1 MKLKANK
8 TTRLLKAPG
17 GEKIAT
23 ININEKVTGVDG
35 PEGTNGDFI
44 QVARADDTVGWAR
57 AKDFDKVD
65 EEPMDVGTFVAACID
80 SERQINALEKTK
92 PWFASA
98 DFVIA
103 RALIETEIKNVG
115 PKPPKAGTGPLQVTS
130 AEWKQFQE
138 GALPFAAP
146 FQPRDFEIWTL
157 QVHGAT
163 YRMHADAKAISDI
176 KLASGAGTQQD
187 PFVPNLLDVFYAYIL
202 NSTKGAVAIRDA
214 EEGGKDKTIDQVLT
228 GPLTTEELQALFQSR
243 TPFTGPSNAPKTVA
257 LFIEGAETALKEA
270 LKKAAELI
278 GEHAPEELP
287 EVKVGD
293 APWFDVALEEE
304 KKKVDEKTSGHKAII
319 VDYFRSTD
327 FHPNTMEPWCGA
339 FAAHCLKKS
348 GSEAVAAT
356 VPKNAERAANWNGWG
371 SRLPVEPGK
380 VPQGAVVVLSPSEGT
395 GSSGHVG
402 FFVQFTDDNKR
413 VELLGGN
420 QSDKLNRTK
429 FAVSKIVHIG
439 WLDLQPAHVE
449 VVPEIP
455 GSATGIS
462 DKAIDLIVHAEVSGK
477 DQYNKIYH
485 KPVWPKGAS
494 GVTIGIGYDI
504 GYTTAAK
511 LREDWKGLIPDKV
524 IDQLQR
530 AVGVKRAPAATLA
543 RELANA
549 GVSIPWEAAMSVF
562 MKRDMPRWIA
572 TVEKALPNAT
582 KLNKSSLGALVSLAY
597 NRGPSFSAVGDR
609 YREMNNIKRHMAN
622 GDLAKIPGEFL
633 SMRRLWPTLRGL
645 QTRREREA
653 ELFKSGLG

>member
-23 ININEKVTGVDG
+23 INVNERVTGTDG

-57 AKDFDKVD
+57 AKDFDKAG

-80 SERQINALEKTK
+80 SERQINALEQTK
-92 PWFASA
+92 PWFARA
-98 DFVIA
+98 DLVIA
-103 RALIETEIKNVG
+103 RALIETGIKNVG
-115 PKPPKAGTGPLQVTS
+115 PKFPHSGTGPLQVTS
-130 AEWKQFQE
+130 AEWKQFLE
-138 GALPFAAP
+138 GALPFAQP
-146 FQPRDFEIWTL
+146 SQPRDFEVWTL

-163 YRMHADAKAISDI
+163 YRMHADAKAISAI
-176 KLASGAGTQQD
+176 KLGNGAGTEQD

-202 NSTKGAVAIRDA
+202 NSSKGAVAIRDA
-214 EEGGKDKTIDQVLT
+214 EEGGKDKTIEQVLT
-228 GPLTTEELQALFQSR
+228 GPLTPAELQALYESR
-243 TPFTGPSNAPKTVA
+243 SPFTGPSTAPKTVA
-257 LFIEGAETALKEA
+257 QFIEGVEAALKEA

-278 GEHAPEELP
+278 VEHAPEELP

-304 KKKVDEKTSGHKAII
+304 KKNVDEKKAEHKAII

-327 FHPNTMEPWCGA
+327 FHPSTIEPWCGA

-348 GSEAVAAT
+348 GSDAVAAT
-356 VPKNAERAANWNGWG
+356 VPRNAQRAANWNGWG

-402 FFVQFTDDNKR
+402 FFVQFTDDNKK

-429 FAVSKIVHIG
+429 FSVSKIVHIG

-449 VVPEIP
+449 GMPEIA

-462 DKAIDLIVHAEVSGK
+462 KDAIELIVHAEVSSEA
-477 DQYNKIYH
+477 QYNKIYH

-504 GYTTAAK
+504 GYATAAK
-511 LREDWKGLIPDKV
+511 LREDWKGLIPDSV

-530 AVGVKRAPAATLA
+530 AVGVKRAPASNLA

-549 GVSIPWEAAMSVF
+549 GVSIPWAAAMSVF
-562 MKRDMPRWIA
+562 LKRDMPRWIA
-572 TVEKALPNAT
+572 TVEKALPNTA
-582 KLNKSSLGALVSLAY
+582 KLSDRSLGALVSLAY

-622 GDLAKIPGEFL
+622 QDFAKIPAEFI
-633 SMRRLWPTLRGL
+633 SMQRLWPTLRGL
-645 QTRREREA
+645 QTRRAAEA
-653 ELFKSGLG
+653 ELFKSGLR